1 MGAYSK
7 QTWVDGSGGGTPLDA
22 ARLNHMEDGI
32 DAALRKDGGT
42 MAEAAN
48 IALGTTTGTKFGTAA
63 TQKIGFYNATPVV
76 QRAGAAQ
83 AAAPAGGTGATAGA
97 YDTAAHRDAL
107 IDLVNE
113 MRTVLVNL
121 GLMKGAA

>member
-1 MGAYSK
+1 MAVGKHLSDK
-7 QTWVDGSGGGTPLDA
+7 NPDGTSLGQSITDTISFYGVTP
-22 ARLNHMEDGI
+22 
-32 DAALRKDGGT
+32 
-42 MAEAAN
+42 
-48 IALGTTTGTKFGTAA
+48 IA
-63 TQKIGFYNATPVV
+63 

-97 YDTAAHRDAL
+97 YDTVANRDLL
-107 IDLVNE
+107 IGLVNE

>member
-1 MGAYSK
+1 MTSTAGIVKKLKGPKANAVVLS
-7 QTWVDGSGGGTPLDA
+7 
-22 ARLNHMEDGI
+22 DGI
-32 DAALRKDGGT
+32 
-42 MAEAAN
+42 
-48 IALGTTTGTKFGTAA
+48 TKT
-63 TQKIGFYNATPVV
+63 IGFHGVTPIA
-76 QRAGAAQ
+76 QAADANQ

-97 YDTAAHRDAL
+97 YDTAANRDSM